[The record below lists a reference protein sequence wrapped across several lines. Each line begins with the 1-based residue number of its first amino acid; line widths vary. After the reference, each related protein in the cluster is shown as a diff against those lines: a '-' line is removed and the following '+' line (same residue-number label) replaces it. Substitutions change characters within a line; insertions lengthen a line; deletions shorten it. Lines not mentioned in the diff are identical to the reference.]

1 MNHDEGYTIAEA
13 KEKLA
18 AELDA
23 YVDFNHDGDFV
34 TEEEYQA
41 LKDYL
46 VQLAWE
52 QND

>member
-1 MNHDEGYTIAEA
+1 MSNPKGYTIAEA

-18 AELDA
+18 AELDT
-23 YVDFNHDGDFV
+23 YVDFNHDGDLI

-46 VQLAWE
+46 IQLAWE